1 MQPVI
6 KWTGSKRSQAGQII
20 SLMPKEIDTYYEPF
34 VGGGSVF
41 AKLVE
46 ACEDGF
52 IKVNRFVLSDANKEL
67 IAMFIIIKY
76 HPQRLIDDYTARY
89 KQIASL
95 STEPERNAHFVNIR
109 NNYNKISDKDPIRPY
124 ILYWLLR
131 TCFNG
136 LIRYN
141 KNGEFNTAYHPTRLG
156 MKPERLAP
164 IILEWSRV
172 MNKYNVELVYGDY
185 KDVITSAK
193 ENDFVYMDP
202 PYANASGMYFA
213 TDFNK
218 NELFD
223 IISNLPCKWALSY
236 DGTSGKDNNT
246 FPVPEHIYKVHKYLD
261 ASYSSFK
268 KIVKQEEAKVN
279 DSIYL
284 NYEII

>member
-6 KWTGSKRSQAGQII
+6 KWTGSKRSQAGQIV

-41 AKLVE
+41 ARLIE
-46 ACEDGF
+46 ACEEGK
-52 IKVNRFVLSDANKEL
+52 IKVNRFVLSDVNKEL
-67 IAMFIIIKY
+67 IAMFMIIKHY
-76 HPQRLIDDYTARY
+76 PQKLIADYSVRY
-89 KQIASL
+89 GHLEQRP
-95 STEPERNAHFVNIR
+95 TEEQRNIHYVNVR
-109 NNYNKISDKDPIRPY
+109 NLYNKLSDKDPIRPY
-124 ILYWLLR
+124 IFFWLLR

-156 MKPERLAP
+156 MRPDRLAA
-164 IILEWSRV
+164 IIVDWSI
-172 MNKYNVELVYGDY
+172 MLNKYNVEFVHSDY
-185 KDVITSAK
+185 KDVIANAK

-213 TDFNK
+213 EEFNK
-218 NELFD
+218 EELFD
-223 IISNLPCKWALSY
+223 IIHKLPCKWALSY

-246 FPVPEHIYKVHKYLD
+246 FPVPEHIYKTHKYLD

>member
-41 AKLVE
+41 ARLVE
-46 ACEDGF
+46 ACEDGL

-67 IAMFIIIKY
+67 IAMFMIIKHY
-76 HPQRLIDDYTARY
+76 PQRLIEDYTARY
-89 KQIASL
+89 NQIASL

-124 ILYWLLR
+124 IFYWLLR

-156 MKPERLAP
+156 MKPEKLAP

-185 KDVITSAK
+185 KDVISSAK

-202 PYANASGMYFA
+202 PYAKSGGMYFA
-213 TDFNK
+213 EEFNN

-223 IISNLPCKWALSY
+223 FINNLSCKWALSY
-236 DGTSGKDNNT
+236 DGTSGKENNT
-246 FPVPEHIYKVHKYLD
+246 FAVPEHIYKIHKYLD

-284 NYEII
+284 NYEIV

>member
-1 MQPVI
+1 
-6 KWTGSKRSQAGQII
+6 
-20 SLMPKEIDTYYEPF
+20 
-34 VGGGSVF
+34 
-41 AKLVE
+41 
-46 ACEDGF
+46 
-52 IKVNRFVLSDANKEL
+52 
-67 IAMFIIIKY
+67 
-76 HPQRLIDDYTARY
+76 
-89 KQIASL
+89 
-95 STEPERNAHFVNIR
+95 
-109 NNYNKISDKDPIRPY
+109 
-124 ILYWLLR
+124 
-131 TCFNG
+131 
-136 LIRYN
+136 
-141 KNGEFNTAYHPTRLG
+141 

-172 MNKYNVELVYGDY
+172 MNKYNVELVHGDY
-185 KDVITSAK
+185 KDVISSAK

-284 NYEII
+284 NYEIV

>member
-41 AKLVE
+41 AKLIE
-46 ACEDGF
+46 ACEEGK
-52 IKVNRFVLSDANKEL
+52 IKVNKFVLSDINKEL
-67 IAMFIIIKY
+67 IAMFMIIKHY
-76 HPQRLIDDYTARY
+76 PQRLIEDYTARY
-89 KQIASL
+89 KQIAAL

-124 ILYWLLR
+124 IFYWLLR

-141 KNGEFNTAYHPTRLG
+141 RNGEFNTAYHPTRLG
-156 MKPERLAP
+156 MKPEKLAP

-185 KDVITSAK
+185 KDVISSVN
-193 ENDFVYMDP
+193 ENDFIYMDP
-202 PYANASGMYFA
+202 PYAKSAGMYFA
-213 TDFNK
+213 DAFNK
-218 NELFD
+218 EELFEF
-223 IISNLPCKWALSY
+223 INKLSCKWALSY
-236 DGTSGKDNNT
+236 DGTSGKENNT
-246 FPVPEHIYKVHKYLD
+246 FSIPEHIYKTHKYLD

-268 KIVKQEEAKVN
+268 KIVKQEEAKVF

-284 NYEII
+284 NY